1 MKETHRAS
9 AIIEA
14 VIKRQDQFIA
24 AFDEAPQ
31 GNRLMWIIATE
42 LQKLSNDDL
51 FALYTEY
58 EAPSVSHEVME
69 EWDFSE
75 YHNPI
80 SLMRFAIALQ
90 IADFVNTFMPDPEH
104 TSAFT
109 ETISYLHQNLED
121 LAGYVNLQLDKG
133 GLRADE
139 RVLLGDVIEHLNDA
153 HWNID
158 IENLEVEK

>member
-1 MKETHRAS
+1 MQTTPKATAVV
-9 AIIEA
+9 EA
-14 VIKRQDQFIA
+14 VILRRDQFTSI
-24 AFDEAPQ
+24 FDAQPE
-31 GNRLMWIIATE
+31 GTRLMGYIADS
-42 LQKLSNDDL
+42 LRDLSNEYL
-51 FALYTEY
+51 FALYTEFG
-58 EAPSVSHEVME
+58 APSVSHELME

-80 SLMRFAIALQ
+80 SLMRFAIGLQ
-90 IADFVNTFMPDPEH
+90 IADLVNTFSPDPEH

-158 IENLEVEK
+158 PENLEVEK